1 MFAHVI
7 LPTKNGIQIPSFL
20 LAQEILLR
28 SGKNVLGT
36 IFYCPENPGGFNCF
50 DPKIPGSTIGLIRQI
65 LSSTMNDSVVLF
77 TTDDFPTQND
87 YEDISKISEIY
98 RVVVVHIGK
107 NPSPVD
113 KEFQLNS
120 KLFEKYFEKSDIS
133 SKKRWLSSPDDEITS
148 SKKQKV
154 DEKDIKISERFLA
167 AGGDRFAK
175 FPERP
180 LAVGGDRFAKFPFK
194 KIPEI
199 KIPEYSSGFPSGFP
213 SGIQRGSPSDSK
225 SWKTTVDSKG
235 ESKNDF
241 LPLLSPLEGTRT
253 PPFQLQM
260 KWDEKDIKI
269 AWVEK
274 ISPEKMPA
282 YMVHGIN
289 QIKDAPVSPYAKS
302 PLICCFNN
310 GNLYMNQ
317 YSKIRVADFQ
327 KVDDLVKSGMAKY
340 IYVNHLIVGCYEFER
355 MIFHHY

>member
-7 LPTKNGIQIPSFL
+7 LPTQEGIQIPSFL
-20 LAQEILLR
+20 IAQEFLLR

-36 IFYCPENPGGFNCF
+36 NFYCPENPCGFNCF

-65 LSSTMNDSVVLF
+65 LLSNMSDSIVLF
-77 TTDDFPTQND
+77 TTDNFPTQND
-87 YEDISKISEIY
+87 YKEISKISEIN
-98 RVVVVHIGK
+98 RVLIVHIGK

-120 KLFEKYFEKSDIS
+120 KPFKKYFEKSDES
-133 SKKRWLSSPDDEITS
+133 SKKRWLICHEDEFTS

-154 DEKDIKISERFLA
+154 DDIPLSDKKDTKIPEHPLA
-167 AGGDRFAK
+167 AG
-175 FPERP
+175 
-180 LAVGGDRFAKFPFK
+180 GGDRFAKFPFK

-199 KIPEYSSGFPSGFP
+199 KIPEYSSGFPSGF
-213 SGIQRGSPSDSK
+213 SNVFQRGSPSENTTRDSK
-225 SWKTTVDSKG
+225 RESTFVPTG

-260 KWDEKDIKI
+260 KWNEKDIKI

-289 QIKDAPVSPYAKS
+289 QIKDVPVSPYAKS

-310 GNLYMNQ
+310 GNLYLNQ

>member
-7 LPTKNGIQIPSFL
+7 LPTKEGIQIPSFL
-20 LAQEILLR
+20 IAQEFLLR
-28 SGKNVLGT
+28 SGMNVLGT
-36 IFYCPENPGGFNCF
+36 NFYCPENPCGFNCF
-50 DPKIPGSTIGLIRQI
+50 DPKIAGSTIGLIRQI
-65 LSSTMNDSVVLF
+65 LLSNMSDSVVLF

-87 YEDISKISEIY
+87 YKEISKISEIN
-98 RVVVVHIGK
+98 RVLIVHIGK

-120 KLFEKYFEKSDIS
+120 KPFKKYFEESDES
-133 SKKRWLSSPDDEITS
+133 SKKRWLSSQEDEITS

-154 DEKDIKISERFLA
+154 DDIPLSDKKDTKIPERSLA
-167 AGGDRFAK
+167 AG
-175 FPERP
+175 
-180 LAVGGDRFAKFPFK
+180 GGDRFAKFPFK

-199 KIPEYSSGFPSGFP
+199 KIPEYSSGFPSGF
-213 SGIQRGSPSDSK
+213 SNVFQGGSHS
-225 SWKTTVDSKG
+225 

-289 QIKDAPVSPYAKS
+289 QIKDSPVSPYTKS

-310 GNLYMNQ
+310 GNLYINQ

>member
-7 LPTKNGIQIPSFL
+7 LPTKDGIQIPSFL
-20 LAQEILLR
+20 LAQEILLQ
-28 SGKNVLGT
+28 SSKNVLGT
-36 IFYCPENPGGFNCF
+36 IFYCPENPSGFNCF
-50 DPKIPGSTIGLIRQI
+50 NPKIPGSTIGLIRQI

-113 KEFQLNS
+113 QEFQLNS
-120 KLFEKYFEKSDIS
+120 KLFEKYFERSDTS
-133 SKKRWLSSPDDEITS
+133 SKKRWLSSTDDEITS

-154 DEKDIKISERFLA
+154 DDIPLSDKKDTKIPERSLA
-167 AGGDRFAK
+167 AG
-175 FPERP
+175 
-180 LAVGGDRFAKFPFK
+180 GGDRFAKFPFK

-199 KIPEYSSGFPSGFP
+199 KIPEYSSGFPSGF
-213 SGIQRGSPSDSK
+213 SNVFQGGSHS
-225 SWKTTVDSKG
+225 

-289 QIKDAPVSPYAKS
+289 QIKDSPVSPYTKS

-310 GNLYMNQ
+310 GNLYINQ